1 MESSLFTRMILS
13 ALLVIALL
21 LAGCQPTPVPGTENR
36 ATVTPGTP
44 APLSDTAVQSPT
56 GVPLEV
62 YASVAEYPAQSL
74 CDHPYLPLRKSANWV
89 MSTSEVVLTTEVS
102 GVTVSD
108 QESVA
113 MVSRRYD
120 TGTSYQQAWR
130 CTAEGVYGIDVAF
143 SSANGIPTPVVN
155 KSHSGYYLPRGEL
168 LKQGYTWEETSISS
182 FSSGALVTSTLRYQ
196 VLSFKPV
203 SVNGQQF
210 PGLQIQVT
218 GKIAVGSEKEGMEAY
233 QDINYLREFALG
245 VGLVREDAMVL
256 RRVSIPR

>member
-1 MESSLFTRMILS
+1 MEPSLFTRMILS

-21 LAGCQPTPVPGTENR
+21 LAGCQSTPVPGTENR

-130 CTAEGVYGIDVAF
+130 CTLRVYGIDVAF
-143 SSANGIPTPVVN
+143 SSANGILTPVVN
-155 KSHSGYYLPRGEL
+155 KSHSGYYLPQESCSNRVIP
-168 LKQGYTWEETSISS
+168 EETSISS

-210 PGLQIQVT
+210 L
-218 GKIAVGSEKEGMEAY
+218 ACRY
-233 QDINYLREFALG
+233 R
-245 VGLVREDAMVL
+245 
-256 RRVSIPR
+256 